1 MLIEVSIRDFAII
14 DELRLSFEPGLN
26 VMTGE
31 TGAGKSI
38 IIDALGAVLGE
49 RIGTDVVRSGA
60 KAATVEAIFDVA
72 KMHQRAELIEF
83 AGEFGVDLDEGTLI
97 LSREV
102 SAAGR
107 STARING
114 RATTASALAR
124 AAALLVDIHGQ
135 SDHLSLLRQS
145 EHVNVLDRFAG
156 TLPLRSEVAKIVND
170 LRGVR

>member
-60 KAATVEAIFDVA
+60 KAARRPSKQFSMSPKCISARDSSNWP
-72 KMHQRAELIEF
+72 
-83 AGEFGVDLDEGTLI
+83 G
-97 LSREV
+97 SSV
-102 SAAGR
+102 SIWTKGR
-107 STARING
+107 
-114 RATTASALAR
+114 
-124 AAALLVDIHGQ
+124 
-135 SDHLSLLRQS
+135 
-145 EHVNVLDRFAG
+145 
-156 TLPLRSEVAKIVND
+156 
-170 LRGVR
+170 